1 MSNRLDQLF
10 KDKLADHTLA
20 PPASAWDRV
29 RAGLSKKN
37 DTPLVL
43 RLAAAFLVV
52 SVLTGTLMWLA
63 SRERQSNSPTLSTR
77 AEPKTKDQAPLP
89 IKVEKKGVVKHQNKH
104 KKAKST
110 SPAIHNEQK
119 QEISPE
125 LHTAVA
131 TLT

>member
-89 IKVEKKGVVKHQNKH
+89 IKVEKKGVVLAPREEHISEH
-104 KKAKST
+104 GFGELDLVLIL
-110 SPAIHNEQK
+110 PAVNHD
-119 QEISPE
+119 
-125 LHTAVA
+125 
-131 TLT
+131 